1 MRLYTLIYI
10 SWSLQVKFSKWTY
23 EWLIYE
29 IKYDKSRNAENFA
42 EISAAGIFKSI
53 KILYKKCL
61 KMSPLK
67 FDELHY
73 YVLCEL
79 YWAKNV
85 LFDIN
90 IEQLH
95 KSRAFTR

>member
-1 MRLYTLIYI
+1 MNDLFMK
-10 SWSLQVKFSKWTY
+10 SSM
-23 EWLIYE
+23 
-29 IKYDKSRNAENFA
+29 IKAENFA

-79 YWAKNV
+79 Y
-85 LFDIN
+85 
-90 IEQLH
+90 
-95 KSRAFTR
+95 